1 MLLGL
6 LLPHNRMGGGKP
18 PPYFK
23 DCMNIFLAIPSYD
36 GTVTSQCCESILKN
50 THILRDSGHKV
61 IPYFHSGNVYIAG
74 ARNICVFN
82 FLRSDCDEMIFI
94 DSDIGFE
101 DHAMLKLVKYDKD
114 ITAGVY
120 PYKQDNFNFPAGLE
134 FDTIT
139 HNCKE
144 EETGLVT
151 AEWVPTGF
159 MRIKRQ
165 VFGKMIEYYKMGIDH
180 EGVYSFFNTGRIF
193 EGDNTWYGE
202 DVSFCK
208 RWKAMGGKIFIEPRI
223 DFIHTGIKH
232 FKGNYH
238 EFLLGRRVDHHIN
251 GLDKQDGLSGWMTD
265 KELDLLREFAS
276 KSKDVVEIGSWKGR
290 STKVLLESCK
300 GTVYAVDHWQGS
312 SNDVTHLMAL
322 GKDVYNEF
330 IMNVG
335 SYPNL
340 KILKGFSADMAEGFN
355 GNKVDMIFI
364 DAGHSYEECK
374 SDIEAW
380 LPKCKKI
387 IAGHDF
393 SDSFPGVKKA
403 VTEKFGEVNII
414 DSIWW
419 KEL

>member
-151 AEWVPTGF
+151 AG
-159 MRIKRQ
+159 M
-165 VFGKMIEYYKMGIDH
+165 
-180 EGVYSFFNTGRIF
+180 
-193 EGDNTWYGE
+193 
-202 DVSFCK
+202 
-208 RWKAMGGKIFIEPRI
+208 
-223 DFIHTGIKH
+223 
-232 FKGNYH
+232 
-238 EFLLGRRVDHHIN
+238 
-251 GLDKQDGLSGWMTD
+251 
-265 KELDLLREFAS
+265 AS
-276 KSKDVVEIGSWKGR
+276 
-290 STKVLLESCK
+290 
-300 GTVYAVDHWQGS
+300 
-312 SNDVTHLMAL
+312 
-322 GKDVYNEF
+322 
-330 IMNVG
+330 
-335 SYPNL
+335 
-340 KILKGFSADMAEGFN
+340 
-355 GNKVDMIFI
+355 
-364 DAGHSYEECK
+364 
-374 SDIEAW
+374 
-380 LPKCKKI
+380 
-387 IAGHDF
+387 
-393 SDSFPGVKKA
+393 
-403 VTEKFGEVNII
+403 
-414 DSIWW
+414 
-419 KEL
+419 